1 MKTLKY
7 LLATAF
13 VFGSLA
19 ASAQIKTTTAKA
31 TVQQAAAAVQE
42 QVKPNIIKKLPEKQ
56 QAMYDQLASELS
68 LNAEQKDKL
77 IGMVMD
83 RALSMNEKMK
93 TATSEDQKKELRKTS
108 LAEFNKKLDE
118 VFGAELSTKIQNW
131 VKDYTLKQKAAQA
144 K

>member
-1 MKTLKY
+1 MKTVKY

-19 ASAQIKTTTAKA
+19 VSAQIKTAA
-31 TVQQAAAAVQE
+31 AQAATAVQE

-56 QAMYDQLASELS
+56 QAMYDQLASDLS

-77 IGMVMD
+77 IEMVMD
-83 RALSMNEKMK
+83 RALSLNEKMK
-93 TATSEDQKKELRKTS
+93 TATSEDQKKELKKAS
-108 LAEFNKKLDE
+108 LAEYDKKLDE
-118 VFGAELSTKIQNW
+118 VFGTELSAKIQAW
-131 VKDYTLKQKAAQA
+131 VKDYTLKQRAAKA